1 MTDSPTR
8 CAWCGTPYGAFLS
21 LLTHI
26 DDEHLVMPRNVVSMA
41 EARQAR
47 HQRRIGAYQQMLPTP
62 A

>member
-21 LLTHI
+21 LLAHV
-26 DDEHLVMPRNVVSMA
+26 DDEHLVIAPNVVSLA
-41 EARQAR
+41 EARRAR
-47 HQRRIGAYQQMLPTP
+47 NDRRFISRQQMLPTP